1 MAEVVKEAVKVRVAV
16 RGDINNPDFKG
27 VHAAGLWWPCDEPTT
42 ADLESDDGA
51 TGAAQ
56 VDQDTN
62 KVKSVYTLKQKLAQL
77 YVLEGRQ
84 PLENGRWSEPN
95 FPLAGVPGN
104 QNQAKPPTAP
114 SRIKLTI
121 LDRRGTDGAW
131 ESERKAQA
139 EKAGSTPAGA
149 GTGGASSQTGTG
161 QGQQHPAGG
170 GQGSGKKGQQ

>member
-62 KVKSVYTLKQKLAQL
+62 KVKSVYTLQQKLAQL

-131 ESERKAQA
+131 ESKRKAHA
-139 EKAGSTPAGA
+139 EKAAPLSTSTPPS
-149 GTGGASSQTGTG
+149 GGGG
-161 QGQQHPAGG
+161 GG
-170 GQGSGKKGQQ
+170 GQRDRNQ